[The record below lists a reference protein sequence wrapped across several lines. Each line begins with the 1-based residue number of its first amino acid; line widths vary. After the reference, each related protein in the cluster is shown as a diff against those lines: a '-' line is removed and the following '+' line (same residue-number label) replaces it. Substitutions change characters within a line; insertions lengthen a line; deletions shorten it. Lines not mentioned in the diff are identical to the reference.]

1 MPDILPAQQQPPA
14 GSQLQHLMYWYAS
27 SVGEGHNWTVGRIL
41 VVGVGSL
48 VVGRNLF
55 GAEVGTLVEADTRL

>member
-1 MPDILPAQQQPPA
+1 MPDTLPAQQQPPA
-14 GSQLQHLMYWYAS
+14 DSQLQHLMYWYAS
-27 SVGEGHNWTVGRIL
+27 SVGEGHSLAVRRIL

-48 VVGRNLF
+48 IVGRNLV